1 MSPTRKAS
9 NPSSASWS
17 SKGPPPFFKNNSMGI
32 AVWYSSTRRSL
43 VDQICNGLGKVT
55 GAFLVMKFRSKVTRL
70 SASFLRSS
78 CSYIMR
84 PNTSTSSGSE
94 THCIP
99 GKCVI
104 RRAKNDMIVRS
115 RSISLTTRGCRT
127 LIATAAVGTDGLD
140 SGRMAGARAP
150 GPFLRVRFGSK

>member
-1 MSPTRKAS
+1 M
-9 NPSSASWS
+9 
-17 SKGPPPFFKNNSMGI
+17 
-32 AVWYSSTRRSL
+32 
-43 VDQICNGLGKVT
+43 DQICNGLGKVT
-55 GAFLVMKFRSKVTRL
+55 GAFLVIKFRSKVTRL

-78 CSYIMR
+78 CPYIMR

-99 GKCVI
+99 GKRVI

-140 SGRMAGARAP
+140 SGRMTGARAP